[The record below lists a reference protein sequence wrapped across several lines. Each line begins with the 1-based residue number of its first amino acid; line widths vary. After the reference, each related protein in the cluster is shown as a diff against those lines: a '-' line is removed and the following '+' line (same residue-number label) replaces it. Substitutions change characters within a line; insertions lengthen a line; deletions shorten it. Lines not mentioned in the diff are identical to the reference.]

1 MLDQGEQ
8 DDKIIGVHADDP
20 GRFHQIVFVARC
32 YSRVYQPCQFFSFY
46 ITEYRDYTDISQL
59 PPHRLLEIKR
69 YKKLLLEIVCVCC
82 ARTVLHIYVGFSKIT
97 RRMRRKRSRL
107 TTF

>member
-20 GRFHQIVFVARC
+20 GRFHQIVFAKEAVI
-32 YSRVYQPCQFFSFY
+32 YEFSSLTKSFPLY
-46 ITEYRDYTDISQL
+46 VTEYRDYTDISQL

-69 YKKLLLEIVCVCC
+69 YKKLLVRLRACS
-82 ARTVLHIYVGFSKIT
+82 ARTTTLISVGFSKIT
-97 RRMRRKRSRL
+97 KRMRTKKSRL
-107 TTF
+107 MTS